1 MPSSANYKRNYKQEY
16 ANETRKRRD
25 ERALRNRARRILE
38 KSLGRKLGKGIDADH
53 RVPLD
58 KGGKALD
65 PSNLRPLKARNN
77 RSFKRNSKGGMK

>member
-1 MPSSANYKRNYKQEY
+1 MPSSAGYVRNYKQEY

-25 ERALRNRARRILE
+25 ERALRNRARRVLE

-65 PSNLRPLKARNN
+65 PSNLRPLKARRN
-77 RSFKRNSKGGMK
+77 RSFPRTNKGAVK